1 MVFFH
6 DILCSRIPMYMPQY
20 LSFFDG
26 NSCLRST
33 HLDFLS
39 IVSSLPYSS
48 TGDRNLDKSFYYR
61 NHKVWN
67 SLPLEIRSCWKKS
80 DFKNKLISYFWEQA
94 STEFVDSD
102 DDDSFF
108 SSDDG
113 G

>member
-6 DILCSRIPMYMPQY
+6 DILCSRIPLHMPSH

-39 IVSSLPYSS
+39 IVSSLTLSS
-48 TGDRNLDKSFYYR
+48 TGVRNLDKSFFYR
-61 NHKVWN
+61 SHNLWN
-67 SLPLEIRSCWKKS
+67 SLPLNIRGCWKKS
-80 DFKNKLISYFWEQA
+80 DFKNKIISHFWEQA
-94 STEFVDSD
+94 TSEFMNSD
-102 DDDSFF
+102 NEDSFF
-108 SSDDG
+108 ELGDG